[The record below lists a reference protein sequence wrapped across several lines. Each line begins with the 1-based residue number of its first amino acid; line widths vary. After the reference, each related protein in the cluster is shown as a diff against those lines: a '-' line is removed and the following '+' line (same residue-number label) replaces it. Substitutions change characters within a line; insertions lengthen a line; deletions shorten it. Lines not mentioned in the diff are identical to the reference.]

1 MIKYLILACLLLGA
15 ATIKAQQFPS
25 GISFLDCGDVLWQ
38 SDFTGMP
45 FYAIQDKDDLGNF
58 GRITFTPDGSN
69 HWEYKW
75 TFNGVNQPVLYSGDS
90 TTLYVDLLG
99 DGVYNFTAVKNGN
112 QKQTGD
118 FRLFY
123 VYVPGFKVKLLDEE
137 DCKTINLKVE
147 SFERAYY
154 MDGTAPFYGYK
165 NIEYGINN
173 KELQPLPSYEA
184 IFNEHPVDVTY
195 KDEVFTVTIQDQF
208 GFKWKSDEVRYT
220 SVIPK
225 AAFNADPQEGEAPL
239 DVDFR
244 NESINAQKYE
254 WFLYRDTADIT
265 TPTTF
270 LDSLIDGT
278 IRNEESFPYT
288 YEHTGMYKVFMV
300 ATNTRGDN
308 MCTDTAKAIMINVSP
323 SLVEVPNVFTPN
335 GDGINDVFKAKTQ
348 SLEWFQ
354 GVIINRW
361 GRKVYEWTNPDDG
374 WDGRINGKYANPGTY
389 YYIITARGREMI
401 TKKYIKK
408 GPLLLVR

>member
-1 MIKYLILACLLLGA
+1 MIKYLILTCLLLGA
-15 ATIKAQQFPS
+15 VAIKAQQFPS
-25 GISFLDCGDVLWQ
+25 GISFLDCGDVLPQ
-38 SDFTGMP
+38 ETSFGMP

-69 HWEYKW
+69 HWEYSW

-99 DGVYNFTAVKNGN
+99 DGVYNFTAVKDGN
-112 QKQTGD
+112 QKQSGD

-123 VYVPGFKVKLLDEE
+123 VYVPKFEMKLSDEYNCSVIKVNVL
-137 DCKTINLKVE
+137 N
-147 SFERAYY
+147 FERATYSENGIIFPGKETY
-154 MDGTAPFYGYK
+154 LVYFVNNENYGSFVYE
-165 NIEYGINN
+165 NIT
-173 KELQPLPSYEA
+173 KPRDVP
-184 IFNEHPVDVTY
+184 VTY

-208 GFKWKSDEVRYT
+208 GFKWKSDQVKYT

-265 TPTTF
+265 APTTF

-361 GRKVYEWTNPDDG
+361 GRKVHEWTNPDDG

-401 TKKYIKK
+401 TKKYVKK